1 MSSSALVPYGS
12 GREIGSPNAIG
23 SAVASG
29 ILKLL
34 ESFGVIKTTPTDMA
48 DYHSMTTSQGA
59 GITNYPGEIITD
71 NRVAVTVKDS
81 TGKQYK
87 LETTITPTDQ
97 DVPELTE
104 EQQQQ
109 FLINEIDAGLKL
121 LNTTDSSAPKY
132 IPPEIS
138 GILGEF
144 IELLKSTVET
154 KTTMAK
160 LFEKLQNLTIS
171 GYVNKLQDLTTEQKT
186 KVIAKSKEI
195 FLSRVGPNGFIVAGT
210 SLAKPTEFAETDRNV
225 GNAFLGLV
233 KHNKGIFTDPTNTRY
248 DEKISGLSIELL
260 IINFLEKIREIIK
273 DALSELGLPKYLS
286 GGSRQNKGMFNY
298 AHFIPLR
305 NRSKKHNYAT
315 KIKPNS
321 RRHRRNKT
329 SNKRRSRR
337 S

>member
-1 MSSSALVPYGS
+1 MSGSALVPYGS
-12 GREIGSPNAIG
+12 GREIGSTNAVVG
-23 SAVASG
+23 AVASG

-34 ESFGVIKTTPTDMA
+34 ESFGVIKTTPSGMA

-87 LETTITPTDQ
+87 LETTITP
-97 DVPELTE
+97 ELTE

-109 FLINEIDAGLKL
+109 FLIKEIDAGLNL

-144 IELLKSTVET
+144 IELLKSTVEA

-160 LFEKLQNLTIS
+160 LFEELQSLTIS
-171 GYVNKLQDLTTEQKT
+171 AYVNNLHNLTTEQKT
-186 KVIAKSKEI
+186 KVIEKSSEL
-195 FLSRVGPNGFIVAGT
+195 FFSRVGPNGFIVAGT
-210 SLAKPTEFAETDRNV
+210 SLAKPTEFAETDRNM

-233 KHNKGIFTDPTNTRY
+233 EHNKGIFTDPKNTRY
-248 DEKISGLSIELL
+248 IENSPGLSIELL
-260 IINFLEKIREIIK
+260 IINFLEKIRQIIK